1 MHSGMATASSRQVGD
16 QAAQVDRSRSR
27 RGRSSARPTPINAT
41 ITVQLGDVLDDRPVL
56 LRVERHPVRQ
66 RGEPDT
72 MPTATSTIGAD
83 SAHRLTSSG
92 STTASS
98 RASPATRK
106 VRSAVIAP

>member
-27 RGRSSARPTPINAT
+27 RGRSSARPTPISAT
-41 ITVQLGDVLDDRPVL
+41 ITVSSVTCSMTARFSWGSSGIPSGSGVNPM
-56 LRVERHPVRQ
+56 
-66 RGEPDT
+66 T